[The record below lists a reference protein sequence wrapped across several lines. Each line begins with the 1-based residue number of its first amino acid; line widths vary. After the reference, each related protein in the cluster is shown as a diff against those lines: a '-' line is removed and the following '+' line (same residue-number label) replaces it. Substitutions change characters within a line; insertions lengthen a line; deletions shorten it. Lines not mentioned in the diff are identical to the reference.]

1 MNKIFFVIFLIFL
14 SASFLSAQENKLGEK
29 ITLTGKTDISSILE
43 NPEEFLGIKVL
54 VEGEII
60 EVCQAAGCWMD
71 IRAQDPNEKIRIKVK
86 DGVIVFPVESI
97 GSKAIVEGEVYK
109 IELDEEEAKIY
120 FEHMAEDAG
129 VEFDESTVTGPVTL
143 YQIKGIGAEIF

>member
-14 SASFLSAQENKLGEK
+14 SANFLSAQENKLGEI
-29 ITLTGKTDISSILE
+29 ITLTEKTDISSILE
-43 NPEEFLGIKVL
+43 NPEEFLGKKVL
-54 VEGEII
+54 VEGEIV

-71 IRAQDPNEKIRIKVK
+71 IKSQDPNEKIRIKVK

-97 GSKAIVEGEVYK
+97 GSKALVEGEVYK

-129 VEFDESTVTGPVTL
+129 IEFDESTVTGPVTL

>member
-43 NPEEFLGIKVL
+43 NPEEFLGKKVL

-71 IRAQDPNEKIRIKVK
+71 IRSQDPNEKIRIKVK

>member
-1 MNKIFFVIFLIFL
+1 MNKIFFIIFLIFL
-14 SASFLSAQENKLGEK
+14 SANFLSAQENKLGEI
-29 ITLTGKTDISSILE
+29 ITLTEKTDISSILE
-43 NPEEFLGIKVL
+43 NPEEFLGKKVL
-54 VEGEII
+54 VEGEIV

-71 IRAQDPNEKIRIKVK
+71 IKSQDPNEKIRIKVK

-97 GSKAIVEGEVYK
+97 GSKALVEGEVYK

-129 VEFDESTVTGPVTL
+129 IEFDESTVTGPVTL

>member
-1 MNKIFFVIFLIFL
+1 MNKIFFIIFLIFL
-14 SASFLSAQENKLGEK
+14 SANFLSAQENKLGEI
-29 ITLTGKTDISSILE
+29 ITLTEKTDISSILE
-43 NPEEFLGIKVL
+43 NPEEFLGKKVL
-54 VEGEII
+54 VEGEIV

-71 IRAQDPNEKIRIKVK
+71 IKSQDPNEKIRIKVK

-97 GSKAIVEGEVYK
+97 GSKAIIEGEVYK

-129 VEFDESTVTGPVTL
+129 IEFDESTVTGPVTL

>member
-1 MNKIFFVIFLIFL
+1 MNKIFFIIFLIFL
-14 SASFLSAQENKLGEK
+14 SANFLSAQENKLGEI
-29 ITLTGKTDISSILE
+29 ITLTEKTDISSILE
-43 NPEEFLGIKVL
+43 NPEEFLGKKVL
-54 VEGEII
+54 VEGEIV

-71 IRAQDPNEKIRIKVK
+71 IKSQDPNEKIRIKVK